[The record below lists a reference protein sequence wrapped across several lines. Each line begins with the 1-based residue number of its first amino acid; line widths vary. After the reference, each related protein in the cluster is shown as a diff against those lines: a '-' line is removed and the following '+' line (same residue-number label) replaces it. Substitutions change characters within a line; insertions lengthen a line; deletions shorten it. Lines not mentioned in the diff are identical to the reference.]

1 MLSSSAVFP
10 CSHALVSGEGS
21 SSTSVEIFKK
31 SRSVPVPD
39 LRLWAWSHRSPFWS
53 RDILHLNP
61 PQHWQMHHNYKNN
74 QLCPIFLLKAVI
86 YVWPLDGSLAT
97 LWKLHSPWCWMD
109 PLSYWLANCLPAC
122 LSTCLPVCLSLPPVL
137 PACLIQQRWVQPLK
151 PPTSSCGKNI
161 FINIY
166 KIINQRN
173 AQRATSLMDDSL

>member
-1 MLSSSAVFP
+1 MLSSSSVFP
-10 CSHALVSGEGS
+10 CSHALVSGDGS
-21 SSTSVEIFKK
+21 SGTSVEIFKK

-74 QLCPIFLLKAVI
+74 QLCPIFLSKAVI

-109 PLSYWLANCLPAC
+109 PLRVTGWLIVCLPVSLPAC
-122 LSTCLPVCLSLPPVL
+122 LSVCPCLLSCLHVLSSRGGCSHWSLPPV
-137 PACLIQQRWVQPLK
+137 AVE
-151 PPTSSCGKNI
+151 
-161 FINIY
+161 
-166 KIINQRN
+166 KI
-173 AQRATSLMDDSL
+173 SL